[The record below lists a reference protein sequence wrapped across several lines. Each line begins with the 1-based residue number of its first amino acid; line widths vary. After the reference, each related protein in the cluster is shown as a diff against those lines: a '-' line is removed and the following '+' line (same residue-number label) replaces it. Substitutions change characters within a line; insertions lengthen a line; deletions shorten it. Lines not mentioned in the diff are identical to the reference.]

1 MKAVDDK
8 WFKGVGYQARKMK
21 EFKSTKIEAPSSCPP
36 PPSPCPPMPPSPCPP
51 MPPSPFPAPCI
62 TLKDVS

>member
-1 MKAVDDK
+1 
-8 WFKGVGYQARKMK
+8 
-21 EFKSTKIEAPSSCPP
+21 
-36 PPSPCPPMPPSPCPP
+36 MPPSPCPP